1 VAHRLPL
8 AGAEVVEEG
17 SAAGQA
23 AAVAPQEDG
32 KMYFTFA
39 AVTLSALAVLWYLLT
54 FNSLV
59 AARNAVDQA
68 WSHIEVELARRF
80 DLIQNLV
87 EVAKGYAR
95 HERETF
101 TQVASLRTQPH
112 LFSDAKAANH
122 VQPELTRVI
131 GQIMVLAENYPEL
144 RADQSFLNLQL
155 ELSETENR
163 IADRRHAYNQTVNAY
178 ANLIKSVPSNVVAE
192 AHCFEPR
199 EFFDAPDESVELP
212 KVELT

>member
-1 VAHRLPL
+1 MYFTY
-8 AGAEVVEEG
+8 
-17 SAAGQA
+17 
-23 AAVAPQEDG
+23 AAVA
-32 KMYFTFA
+32 
-39 AVTLSALAVLWYLLT
+39 LSALAVLWYSIT

-101 TQVASLRTQPH
+101 TQVAALRAQPR
-112 LFSDAKAANH
+112 LFSDAAAANQ
-122 VQPELTRVI
+122 VQPALTRAI
-131 GQIMVLAENYPEL
+131 GQIMVLAENYPQL
-144 RADQSFLNLQL
+144 RADQSFLSLQR

-163 IADRRHAYNQTVNAY
+163 IAERRHAYNQSANAY
-178 ANLIKSVPSNVVAE
+178 ANLCKTIPSNVVAE
-192 AHCFEPR
+192 THRFAPR
-199 EFFDAPDESVELP
+199 EFFDAPDEQAQAP
-212 KVELT
+212 KVELE

>member
-1 VAHRLPL
+1 MV
-8 AGAEVVEEG
+8 
-17 SAAGQA
+17 
-23 AAVAPQEDG
+23 
-32 KMYFTFA
+32 FTFA

-87 EVAKGYAR
+87 EVARGYAR

-101 TQVASLRTQPH
+101 TQVAALRTQPN

-122 VQPELTRVI
+122 VQPTLTHTI
-131 GQIMVLAENYPEL
+131 GQIMLLAENYPQL
-144 RADQSFLNLQL
+144 RADESFLNLQR
-155 ELSETENR
+155 ELSDSENR
-163 IADRRHAYNQTVNAY
+163 IAERRHAYNQTVNAY
-178 ANLIKSVPSNVVAE
+178 LNLTRSVPTNVIAD
-192 AHCFEPR
+192 AHRFEER
-199 EFFDAPDESVELP
+199 EFFDAPEETTQPP
-212 KVELT
+212 KVVMP